1 MVEFMWER
9 FFKATRCVQAYNP
22 SLNLATVT
30 KRENC
35 WGEKVSRGRDETR
48 ERVWILIN
56 LNRCQGI
63 DRQDVSIPSQEISE
77 ASCQLNLDH
86 PRHILSLELWIWILP
101 HIHQTYLVNL
111 TWTTPGISC
120 QLNLDHCQ
128 THIRYTLSIVL
139 FEEGT
144 KTHQIYFLAWLMY
157 FF

>member
-1 MVEFMWER
+1 MRAV
-9 FFKATRCVQAYNP
+9 FKATRCVSKQSFSQFGN
-22 SLNLATVT
+22 SDK
-30 KRENC
+30 KRKLLR
-35 WGEKVSRGRDETR
+35 GKSFGGGRDETR

-63 DRQDVSIPSQEISE
+63 DRQDVSIPSQVISE

-144 KTHQIYFLAWLMY
+144 KAHQIYFLAWLMY